1 VARSLKIL
9 GQEQQDAAE
18 IAPAGH
24 PARSSPTA
32 TELIVYGGKHPAH
45 GMFLDVDYGNQ
56 EAQTMATT
64 ASTGRPF
71 RGLLRGGIS
80 AIH

>member
-1 VARSLKIL
+1 MRLRSLRPVTPPVPPPL
-9 GQEQQDAAE
+9 
-18 IAPAGH
+18 
-24 PARSSPTA
+24 A
-32 TELIVYGGKHPAH
+32 TELIVYGGKRPAH

-64 ASTGRPF
+64 ASTRRPF